1 MLEIS
6 DFGLQKRN
14 CESEIQF
21 EFHNPHSAFLNR
33 HWGLTM
39 KKYIDLTHR
48 IDESMPVFPGD
59 PPPKI
64 REVMTLGQ
72 DICTVQ
78 SIQFNNHIGTH
89 LDAPSHFIEG
99 GMTVDKIPLES
110 LIGKAVILDFTD
122 KGKNHLITKKDL
134 QAQEYRI
141 LPGSRVL
148 IKTGWDVNFSS
159 STFYENFPCLTLE
172 ATKFLVTLK
181 IRLLG
186 MDTPSPSPLDD
197 PGQTIH
203 KTLLDAGIVILESV
217 KNLTLINR
225 DQCQIIILPPLIKDF
240 SGAPCRVVAVLE

>member
-1 MLEIS
+1 MS
-6 DFGLQKRN
+6 R
-14 CESEIQF
+14 
-21 EFHNPHSAFLNR
+21 
-33 HWGLTM
+33 
-39 KKYIDLTHR
+39 YIDLTHR
-48 IDESMPVFPGD
+48 IEENMQVFPGD
-59 PPPKI
+59 PAVEI
-64 REVMTLGQ
+64 REVMTLGE

-78 SIQFNNHIGTH
+78 SIQFNNHVGTH

-99 GMTVDKIPLES
+99 GMTADQIPLDT
-110 LIGKAVILDFTD
+110 LIGTAVILDFTYKSSD
-122 KGKNHLITKKDL
+122 DLITKEDL

-141 LPGSRVL
+141 LPDSRVL
-148 IKTGWDVNFSS
+148 IKTGWDANFTSS
-159 STFYENFPCLTLE
+159 AFYENFPCLTLE
-172 ATKFLVTLK
+172 AAKFLVTLK